1 MTSRIQD
8 HINSNNS
15 GRMMKQQIF
24 SMGIKLFLLL
34 LFTSNALACDDKS
47 CENNYLVSTH
57 KTINHSIHQAT
68 VSKKERAEYSANYK
82 RQQIALVNVRRA
94 HALNKSR
101 KRYAVERGYQ
111 LRNNRISVLNEH
123 RAHAL
128 NRTRKVYALTHLKQ
142 RRQMLLNARKQKV
155 QPLNVLAQNSLKSS
169 YKHRKR
175 IPHSTVMSRTI
186 ASINYLDESLTQKK
200 VIKVNRHHKGRSK
213 RKATSLAMLKKQRQH
228 QKLVNLKSRR
238 ANNSIKREKKVYA
251 RNKKRRDL
259 LKISERL
266 KSEKKLLP
274 NEQDS

>member
-1 MTSRIQD
+1 
-8 HINSNNS
+8 
-15 GRMMKQQIF
+15 MKQQIF
-24 SMGIKLFLLL
+24 STGIKLFLLL

-57 KTINHSIHQAT
+57 KTINHSIHQAA
-68 VSKKERAEYSANYK
+68 VSKREKAEYSANYK

-101 KRYAVERGYQ
+101 KRYAVERRYQ
-111 LRNNRISVLNEH
+111 LRKNRISVLNEH

-142 RRQMLLNARKQKV
+142 RRQMLLHAKKQKV
-155 QPLNVLAQNSLKSS
+155 QPLNAVAKNSLKST

-175 IPHSTVMSRTI
+175 TPHSSVMSRTI
-186 ASINYLDESLTQKK
+186 ALVNHLDKNLARQKTRK
-200 VIKVNRHHKGRSK
+200 KIAKVNKHHKGRSK
-213 RKATSLAMLKKQRQH
+213 RKATSLAMLKKQRH
-228 QKLVNLKSRR
+228 RQKLVNLKSRR
-238 ANNSIKREKKVYA
+238 ADTIKREKKVYA
-251 RNKKRRDL
+251 RNKKKRDL

-266 KSEKKLLP
+266 KSEKRLLP